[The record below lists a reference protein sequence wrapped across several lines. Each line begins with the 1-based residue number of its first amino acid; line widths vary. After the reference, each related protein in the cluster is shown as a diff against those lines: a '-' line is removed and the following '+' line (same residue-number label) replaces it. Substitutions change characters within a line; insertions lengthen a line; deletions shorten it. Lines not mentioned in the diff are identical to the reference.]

1 MKQKGIFLERKLI
14 TVGEGVSSS
23 EIHKAEKKIK
33 RIFEIWAVVKKYFF

>member
-33 RIFEIWAVVKKYFF
+33 RIFEIVKK